1 MSEEGGWN
9 RFGDWVGGKSAYQ
22 SKVLGAGGGGKD
34 YLSTALG
41 WP

>member
-1 MSEEGGWN
+1 MRVRGGD
-9 RFGDWVGGKSAYQ
+9 RVGLETGRGSQLSLA
-22 SKVLGAGGGGKD
+22 SSWERWKD

>member
-1 MSEEGGWN
+1 MRVRGGD
-9 RFGDWVGGKSAYQ
+9 RVGLETGRKTQLISAR
-22 SKVLGAGGGGKD
+22 SWERRRD